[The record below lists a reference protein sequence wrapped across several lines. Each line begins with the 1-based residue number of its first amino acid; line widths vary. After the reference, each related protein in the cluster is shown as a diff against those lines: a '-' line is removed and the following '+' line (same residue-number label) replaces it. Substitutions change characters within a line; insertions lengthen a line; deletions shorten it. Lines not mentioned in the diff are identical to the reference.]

1 MNGDLVY
8 HEVDGLVIADIK
20 PVNTK
25 SRRIGLRVAKFTIDG
40 KYIVTYASIK
50 DAANA
55 LTIELKKTDPKHAYY
70 AIVKACTPKGSS
82 KTAHG
87 YQWRYISHDG
97 GIVKRNYD

>member
-25 SRRIGLRVAKFTIDG
+25 SHRIGLRVAKFTIDG

-70 AIVKACTPKGSS
+70 AIVQACTPKGSS
-82 KTAHG
+82 KTAYG
-87 YQWRYISHDG
+87 YQWRYISNDG
-97 GIVKRNYD
+97 GIVKRDCD

>member
-82 KTAHG
+82 KTAYG
-87 YQWRYISHDG
+87 YQWRYVTNDG
-97 GIVKRNYD
+97 DIVKRNCD